1 MEPSDTL
8 FSPLR
13 AGAASFRQRSP
24 PVTVSGPAAS
34 PSGLR
39 SDAPVFY
46 PHTTPE
52 HYLSPV
58 LLQNIPTPKHRDA
71 LAIAAQERYRLL
83 SSKLAG
89 LNPYDQTSIPN
100 IRSTRD
106 ALTLAAAASV
116 GFVTPRHLLRL
127 EKGPKR
133 RRKIVLAS
141 APQTSPAMIMTLSP
155 AGIKSVHVLSTA
167 IEFIQRVRFVFPF
180 DVSALARHQ
189 NGSTSLAARQRY
201 TIHYVVVDNLVE
213 IYLVAYFSLAS
224 PVSSAPHCIVN
235 PIGYVML

>member
-1 MEPSDTL
+1 MEHSDTL
-8 FSPLR
+8 SSPLR
-13 AGAASFRQRSP
+13 AGAAHFWQRSP
-24 PVTVSGPAAS
+24 LVTVSGPACS

-46 PHTTPE
+46 PRTTPKP
-52 HYLSPV
+52 YLSPV

-71 LAIAAQERYRLL
+71 RAIAAQERYRLI

-106 ALTLAAAASV
+106 ALTLAAAASI

-133 RRKIVLAS
+133 RRKNVVAF
-141 APQTSPAMIMTLSP
+141 APQTSPAMTMTLSP
-155 AGIKSVHVLSTA
+155 TGIKSVYVLSTA
-167 IEFIQRVRFVFPF
+167 IEFIKRVQFVFPF

-189 NGSTSLAARQRY
+189 SGSASLAARQRF
-201 TIHYVVVDNLVE
+201 TIHYVVVDNIVE
-213 IYLVAYFSLAS
+213 IYLVAHFSLAS
-224 PVSSAPHCIVN
+224 PASSAPHCIVN
-235 PIGYVML
+235 SIGYVVL